1 MNLRRLFRSFRN
13 KHESEVATLLTKSLH
28 ISYRN
33 LDIYLT
39 ALRHKSAAR
48 NIHNSPD
55 TSNERLEFL
64 GDAILDSVVAEYLF
78 AKYPKAEEGE
88 LTQIKSRIVSRTSLN
103 RIAAEM
109 GVDVLIETDMQAT
122 HSRGSLSGNA
132 LEAVLGA
139 VFLDLGYRRTRKA
152 ILRMLTTFADLDRIE
167 DQESDFKSR
176 LYEEAHRRK
185 SDLIFHTQMVNAENG
200 AKSFKSEVFLD
211 KVKLG
216 EGTGSSKKKAEQT
229 ASEQGLQKVITL
241 REEN

>member
-13 KHESEVATLLTKSLH
+13 KHESEVAALLTKSLH

-33 LDIYLT
+33 LDLYLT

-48 NIHNSPD
+48 NIHHSPD

-78 AKYPKAEEGE
+78 AKYLQAEEGE
-88 LTQIKSRIVSRTSLN
+88 LTQIKSRIVSRTNLN

-109 GVDVLIETDMQAT
+109 GVDKLIETDLQAT

-132 LEAVLGA
+132 LEAIFGA
-139 VFLDLGYRRTRKA
+139 IYLDLGYRRTRKA
-152 ILRMLTTFADLDRIE
+152 ILRMLTTFADLDKIE

-185 SDLIFHTQMVNAENG
+185 SDLTFNTHMVNTANG
-200 AKSFKSEVFLD
+200 DKTFKSEVFLD

-241 REEN
+241 QEEN

>member
-1 MNLRRLFRSFRN
+1 MA
-13 KHESEVATLLTKSLH
+13 ELLTKSLH
-28 ISYRN
+28 ISYRH
-33 LDIYLT
+33 LDLYLT

-48 NIHNSPD
+48 NIHNQPD
-55 TSNERLEFL
+55 SSNERLEFL

-88 LTQIKSRIVSRTSLN
+88 LTQIKSRIVSRTNLN

-122 HSRGSLSGNA
+122 HARGSLSGNA
-132 LEAVLGA
+132 LEALFGA
-139 VFLDLGYRRTRKA
+139 IFLDLGYRRTRKA
-152 ILRMLTTFADLDRIE
+152 ILRMLNTFADLDKIE
-167 DQESDFKSR
+167 DEESDFKSR

-185 SDLIFHTQMVNAENG
+185 ADLTFHTHVAKTENG
-200 AKSFKSEVFLD
+200 VKKFKSEVFMD
-211 KVKLG
+211 KIKLG
-216 EGTGSSKKKAEQT
+216 EGTGSSKKKAEQR

>member
-13 KHESEVATLLTKSLH
+13 KRESEVARLLTKSLH
-28 ISYRN
+28 ISYRD
-33 LDIYLT
+33 LDLYLT

-48 NIHNSPD
+48 NIHSSPD

-78 AKYPKAEEGE
+78 TKYPKAEEGE
-88 LTQIKSRIVSRTSLN
+88 LTQIKSRIVSRTNLN

-132 LEAVLGA
+132 LEAIFGA
-139 VFLDLGYRRTRKA
+139 IFLDLGYRRTRKSV
-152 ILRMLTTFADLDRIE
+152 LRMLTTFADLDRIE

-185 SDLIFHTQMVNAENG
+185 SELTFRTHMDNDQNG
-200 AKSFKSEVFLD
+200 VKIFKSEVYLD
-211 KVKLG
+211 KIMLG

-229 ASEQGLQKVITL
+229 ASEEGLQKVITL

>member
-1 MNLRRLFRSFRN
+1 MA
-13 KHESEVATLLTKSLH
+13 ELLTKSLH
-28 ISYRN
+28 ISYRD
-33 LDIYLT
+33 LDLYLT

-48 NIHNSPD
+48 NIHNRPD

-88 LTQIKSRIVSRTSLN
+88 LTQIKSRIVSRTNLN

-109 GVDVLIETDMQAT
+109 GVDILIETDMQAT

-132 LEAVLGA
+132 LEAIFGA
-139 VFLDLGYRRTRKA
+139 LYLDLGYRRTRKS
-152 ILRMLTTFADLDRIE
+152 ILRMLTTFADLDKIE

-185 SDLIFHTQMVNAENG
+185 SDLTFNTVTSNSESG
-200 AKSFKSEVFLD
+200 AKTFKSEVFMG
-211 KVKLG
+211 KIKLG
-216 EGTGSSKKKAEQT
+216 EGTGSSKKKAEQR
-229 ASEQGLQKVITL
+229 ASEQGLQKVSTL
-241 REEN
+241 REGN